1 MNKSNLFKEFI
12 RNKTFMLG
20 FVIFLSIILLAAF
33 ADNIAPFSY
42 DEMNVQNKLLSPNEK
57 YRFGTDQYGRDI
69 LSRVI
74 HGSRIALKVG
84 LIVVAIETVIGV
96 SLGLVAGYYGGKLE
110 RMVLFFTDLTWS
122 LPPIIMALAI
132 VTMLGPSL
140 NNVIIAIAVVSWAQ
154 FTRVVRVK
162 TQAIKS
168 LPYIEAARAFGEND
182 LNIMARYILPNVLSS
197 IIVLSTL
204 ALPTAILSTTSLG
217 FLGLGSQPPD
227 PDWGLILKE
236 GIAFIN
242 QAPWIS
248 IFPGL
253 AIVYTVLGFNLLG
266 EGLRD
271 IMDPRLKA

>member
-1 MNKSNLFKEFI
+1 MKYLSILKDMI
-12 RNKTFMLG
+12 KNKTFMVGL
-20 FVIFLSIILLAAF
+20 FIFISVLILAVF
-33 ADNIAPFSY
+33 ADKIAPYSY
-42 DEMNVQNKLLSPNEK
+42 DLINVQEKLLSPNEQ
-57 YRFGTDQYGRDI
+57 YRFGTDQYGRDVM
-69 LSRVI
+69 SRVI
-74 HGSRIALKVG
+74 YGSRITLKVG
-84 LIVVAIETVIGV
+84 LIVVAIETLIGV
-96 SLGLVAGYYGGKLE
+96 SLGLLAGYYGGYLE
-110 RMVLFFTDLTWS
+110 KFILFVTDLTWS

-154 FTRVVRVK
+154 FTRIVRVK
-162 TQAIKS
+162 TQSIKS
-168 LPYIEAARAFGEND
+168 LSYIEAARAFGEND
-182 LNIMARYILPNVLSS
+182 VGIMTRYILPNILSS

-236 GIAFIN
+236 GIAYMN